1 AGSLRFKG
9 LDLGAD
15 GAAIRRRIAYVPDEP
30 RFVPERTLLALKTVH
45 ARFYPDWDEACWQGL
60 MADFGLDP
68 GLKARHLSLGMR
80 TKFAL
85 TLALA
90 RDAELLELDEPTT
103 GLDPVFRRELM
114 QRLSRWI
121 EDDRRSILFSTHITS
136 DLEDRVDLVAFLRE
150 GRLEFCLDQDALRAR
165 WVLVKGGLDLLEE
178 GVRAAFRGLRTTPM
192 GFEALAEDGGPLR
205 QSLDGRALVERA
217 SLEDIVVLMG
227 KGTDHA
233 A

>member
-1 AGSLRFKG
+1 MPEPFLELRGVAKHWPTLQLGPLDLFLPGGMMLGLVGANGAGKSTLLKMLVGLVRAGAGSLRFKG

-68 GLKARHLSLGMR
+68 ELKARHLSLGMR

-90 RDAELLELDEPTT
+90 RNAELLVLDEPTT
-103 GLDPVFRRELM
+103 GLDPVFRRELL

-136 DLEDRVDLVAFLRE
+136 DLEDRVDLVAFLR
-150 GRLEFCLDQDALRAR
+150 
-165 WVLVKGGLDLLEE
+165 
-178 GVRAAFRGLRTTPM
+178 
-192 GFEALAEDGGPLR
+192 
-205 QSLDGRALVERA
+205 
-217 SLEDIVVLMG
+217 
-227 KGTDHA
+227 
-233 A
+233 